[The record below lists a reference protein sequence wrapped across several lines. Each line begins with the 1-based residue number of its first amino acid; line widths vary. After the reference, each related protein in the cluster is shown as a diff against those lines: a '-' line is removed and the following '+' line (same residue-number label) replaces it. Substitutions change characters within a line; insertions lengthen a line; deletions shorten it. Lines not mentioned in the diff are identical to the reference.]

1 MRTFPSF
8 MIILGLVLFASGCRA
23 PAPTQAVEA
32 APAAALVWPSPPAE
46 PRIRYLR
53 SVSRP
58 NEWGI
63 ARPFLRRMMD
73 ALIGRGEEHFIRP
86 TGVAERD
93 GVLYVADPG
102 AQALWIL
109 DSAQNRFVKVM
120 QVGEDAL
127 ALPVAVA
134 VRPDGAVFV
143 ADTWLRKVF
152 LLDREGKLIRVAA
165 GEGLARPAGLA
176 YDAATQRLYVVDS
189 ANHRIAVYGP
199 GGALI
204 RTWGQRG
211 IEDGEFNHPT
221 HLALDRTGT
230 LLVTDALN
238 FRAQA
243 FDQEGR
249 FLWKLGRPGDGSGD
263 FAAPKG
269 LAADSEG
276 HVYVVDALFDAVQI
290 FERDGTLLLAFG
302 ERGTRAGQFW
312 LPGGLFITPQN
323 QIYVA
328 DAYNQRI
335 QVFAFDPT
343 PAREPINDASIDE

>member
-1 MRTFPSF
+1 MHNFPAL
-8 MIILGLVLFASGCRA
+8 MIALGLLLLTSGCGA
-23 PAPTQAVEA
+23 PAPVKVSPEM
-32 APAAALVWPSPPAE
+32 PVALLAWPRPPAE
-46 PRIRYLR
+46 PRIHYVR
-53 SVSRP
+53 SVAGP

-63 ARPFLRRMMD
+63 MKSFFRRMMD
-73 ALIGRGEEHFIRP
+73 ALVGRGEEHFIRP

-109 DSAQNRFVKVM
+109 DRVQNQFIKVN
-120 QVGEDAL
+120 QVREEAL
-127 ALPVAVA
+127 GSPVAVA

-143 ADTWLRKVF
+143 ADTLLKKVF
-152 LLDREGKLIRVAA
+152 LLDRAGKLVRVAA
-165 GEGLARPAGLA
+165 EEGLARPAGLA
-176 YDAATQRLYVVDS
+176 YDAATQRLYVADS
-189 ANHRIAVYGP
+189 VTHRISVYGP
-199 GGALI
+199 DGTRI
-204 RTWGQRG
+204 RTWGQAG
-211 IEDGEFNHPT
+211 SQDGEFNRPT

-238 FRAQA
+238 FRLQA
-243 FDQEGR
+243 FDREGR
-249 FLWKLGRPGDGSGD
+249 FLWKLGRLGDGSGD
-263 FAAPKG
+263 LAAPKG

-302 ERGTRAGQFW
+302 ERGTQAGQFW

-335 QVFAFDPT
+335 QVFVFDPDT
-343 PAREPINDASIDE
+343 GKEANK